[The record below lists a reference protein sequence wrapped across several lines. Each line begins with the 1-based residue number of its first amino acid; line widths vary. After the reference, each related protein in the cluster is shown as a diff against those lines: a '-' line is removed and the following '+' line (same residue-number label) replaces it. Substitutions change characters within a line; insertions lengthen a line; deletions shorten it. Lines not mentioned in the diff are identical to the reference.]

1 MKKFDLELAKAGHPI
16 CTRDGRN
23 VRLICFDAIN
33 NHYPIIGLISYDGQE
48 KPKSF
53 TIDGK
58 YIFGEDCFY
67 NDLFMRD

>member
-1 MKKFDLELAKAGHPI
+1 MKQFDLELAKAGCPV

-23 VRLICFDAIN
+23 VRLIYFDAIS

-58 YIFGEDCFY
+58 YIFGEDSY
-67 NDLFMRD
+67 NDLFMCD